1 MRILIFAILLLIPV
15 HVDPSV
21 NVFKSP
27 IEKAREFIK
36 SNRPVEALRAIAG
49 YQPAAEELAL
59 YHYVHAKAYEL
70 AGRQYDSLAHF
81 RLAYLYSRPGELKEL
96 AMLERAEAYLKMR
109 HYHEAILSLRIFLK
123 NFPDSRYAEKAQLEL
138 ADSLYKSCSFNEA
151 IECYEKAG
159 SSARAIY
166 GKANAYQS
174 MGRIKDAYELYMS
187 MSGREKEYLNSS
199 EETLYNIAENLRQMG
214 KPGDAKVYFNTI
226 KDFYLK
232 QKAGIGLGLIAM
244 EEERFDSAIKYFA
257 SSSQSP
263 DRQLRRQALLHLADA
278 YIKTGKLDNAKSRL
292 LEIRNKYPYGK
303 EYDTALLMLFR
314 LYKKEGKFNEAISLV
329 KELIL
334 RGSPD
339 KIALD
344 EFENIILEAK
354 NRDADEFLKLWRS
367 AGHCLLEISR
377 SQSLLEIAKGLKFS
391 GRPFLNLGAWLLRY
405 GSNDVKVQTRLIL
418 ADFYAEMGDAERA
431 SQYLGGIKGAND
443 DILRIK
449 SRIYNENKEYQKA
462 TEAIISIKDIKQEDI
477 VFLLDIASAKN
488 IKKAVEFCERA
499 LNKMGGP
506 SEAYTKLA
514 DAFYEMGRESDALKY
529 YRIVIAMKPED
540 KKDLKADDRE
550 WAYYM
555 VSRLSAGKDSTEMLN
570 IQKGNTTL
578 SRLAEAGLK
587 ESNILERIKRGL

>member
-15 HVDPSV
+15 HADPSV
-21 NVFKSP
+21 KVFKSP
-27 IEKAREFIK
+27 IEKAREFIN
-36 SNRPVEALRAIAG
+36 SNRPAEALRALSG
-49 YQPAAEELAL
+49 CQPAAGELAL

-81 RLAYLYSRPGELKEL
+81 RLAYLYSRPGEMKEL

-109 HYHEAILSLRIFLK
+109 HYHEAISSLRIFLK
-123 NFPDSRYAEKAQLEL
+123 NFPDSRYAEKAHLEL
-138 ADSLYKSCSFNEA
+138 ADSLYKIGSFNEA
-151 IECYEKAG
+151 IERYEKAG

-187 MSGREKEYLNSS
+187 RSGREKEYLNSS
-199 EETLYNIAENLRQMG
+199 EETLYNLAENLRQMG
-214 KPGDAKVYFNTI
+214 KSGDAKVYFNAI

-232 QKAGIGLGLIAM
+232 QKVGLGLGLIAM
-244 EEERFDSAIKYFA
+244 EEERFDAAIKYFD

-263 DRQLRRQALLHLADA
+263 DRQLRRQALLYLADA
-278 YIKTGKLDNAKSRL
+278 YIKAGKLDNAKSRL

-367 AGHCLLEISR
+367 AGYCLLEPSR
-377 SQSLLEIAKGLKFS
+377 SQSLLEIAKGLRFS
-391 GRPFLNLGAWLLRY
+391 GKPFLNLCAWLLRY

-418 ADFYAEMGDAERA
+418 ADFYAEMGDAGRA
-431 SQYLGGIKGAND
+431 SQYLVGIKGDND

-462 TEAIISIKDIKQEDI
+462 AEAIISIKDIKQEDI
-477 VFLLDIASAKN
+477 VSLLDIASAKN
-488 IKKAVEFCERA
+488 IKKAAAFCERA
-499 LNKMGGP
+499 LNKRGGP

-514 DAFYEMGRESDALKY
+514 DAFYEMGRKSEALKY
-529 YRIVIAMKPED
+529 YRLVIAMKPED
-540 KKDLKADDRE
+540 KKELKADDRE

-555 VSRLSAGKDSTEMLN
+555 ASRLSDGKTSTETLN

-578 SRLAEAGLK
+578 NRLAEAGLK
-587 ESNILERIKRGL
+587 ESSILERIKRGL